1 MIFVSTVLVEE
12 AFSVIVNPSFPDITE
27 DQQNKMKFYE
37 TNKSK

>member
-1 MIFVSTVLVEE
+1 MIFVSTVLVE